1 MKLQERENLCFSN
14 KMLACPLR
22 GHWTSF
28 RLVDEHGDGKPY
40 GGLPYTIMDSIG
52 QEYTGRL
59 DGEGVAKIENHYRGP
74 VVLMLDAPYQG
85 VEAIYRDLMIRKSY
99 PLPITGLQFRAEQT
113 RFFHEDGFRREHNP
127 AMKEADIFVQV
138 EVRDLVRDGAHL
150 PPEVGRSYEPQS
162 VLLRGMGELGF
173 GPEHS
178 FGIVLSPNKHNVLEV
193 RPMRA
198 LRPMLSTD
206 DKFCA
211 LNLYQLALMATLSYT
226 DFAQYPREKPLDKVH
241 FMLDPSI
248 GNWFGEAL
256 AGYQEN
262 WRVDRTQSQRFYP
275 LYEDVPYSKRLEIL
289 PFDPTL
295 YEQNHPDKGKD
306 QEHPENQHFFDD
318 QVNGGDT
325 QAFICHHDEVVLISV
340 RGTASLKDALRDVD
354 ALQVPFEEGV
364 GSVHQGFYNAF
375 RAMKA
380 FVLRYLDK
388 FHSGQKII
396 ICGHSLGGAIALLL
410 AEALRRFPDEDYNI
424 LLYTYGAP
432 RAGDST
438 FVEGATDLVHHRMVN
453 NNDPVPGV
461 PAPWMDANWKV
472 WVPGLATIVLAGPY
486 GMLVFGA
493 GLVRIGGDPYQHH
506 GQQQHFMPVRFD
518 EREWSAILW
527 DPDCESIEGA
537 ACTAMLEK
545 IRRGDMPARD
555 GLLAQL
561 INYTDHMMIASYI
574 PCAWATL
581 RRWQQTL
588 ENASSVVTEREFR
601 VVEDALATL
610 NEKLNEYARKVRHNE
625 GPRGATKN
633 ESAAMSA
640 LHREQDRLL
649 RTRERLQTVRYRRL
663 TLTDVYGSAAQLPEF
678 TGSVERWAKHAENR
692 SSVQYA
698 MIPRQP
704 DDGFRLAREPLDI
717 DSIC

>member
-1 MKLQERENLCFSN
+1 
-14 KMLACPLR
+14 
-22 GHWTSF
+22 
-28 RLVDEHGDGKPY
+28 
-40 GGLPYTIMDSIG
+40 
-52 QEYTGRL
+52 
-59 DGEGVAKIENHYRGP
+59 
-74 VVLMLDAPYQG
+74 
-85 VEAIYRDLMIRKSY
+85 
-99 PLPITGLQFRAEQT
+99 
-113 RFFHEDGFRREHNP
+113 
-127 AMKEADIFVQV
+127 
-138 EVRDLVRDGAHL
+138 
-150 PPEVGRSYEPQS
+150 
-162 VLLRGMGELGF
+162 
-173 GPEHS
+173 
-178 FGIVLSPNKHNVLEV
+178 
-193 RPMRA
+193 
-198 LRPMLSTD
+198 
-206 DKFCA
+206 
-211 LNLYQLALMATLSYT
+211 
-226 DFAQYPREKPLDKVH
+226 
-241 FMLDPSI
+241 
-248 GNWFGEAL
+248 
-256 AGYQEN
+256 
-262 WRVDRTQSQRFYP
+262 
-275 LYEDVPYSKRLEIL
+275 
-289 PFDPTL
+289 
-295 YEQNHPDKGKD
+295 
-306 QEHPENQHFFDD
+306 
-318 QVNGGDT
+318 
-325 QAFICHHDEVVLISV
+325 
-340 RGTASLKDALRDVD
+340 
-354 ALQVPFEEGV
+354 
-364 GSVHQGFYNAF
+364 
-375 RAMKA
+375 
-380 FVLRYLDK
+380 
-388 FHSGQKII
+388 
-396 ICGHSLGGAIALLL
+396 
-410 AEALRRFPDEDYNI
+410 
-424 LLYTYGAP
+424 
-432 RAGDST
+432 
-438 FVEGATDLVHHRMVN
+438 
-453 NNDPVPGV
+453 
-461 PAPWMDANWKV
+461 
-472 WVPGLATIVLAGPY
+472 
-486 GMLVFGA
+486 MLVFGA

-663 TLTDVYGSAAQLPEF
+663 TLMDVYGSAAQLPEF

-704 DDGFRLAREPLDI
+704 DDGFLLAREPLDI

>member
-1 MKLQERENLCFSN
+1 MALQERDILCFSK

-28 RLVDEHGDGKPY
+28 RLVDEQGDGKPY
-40 GGLPYTIMDSIG
+40 GGLHYTVMDSIG

-59 DGEGVAKIENHYRGP
+59 DGEGFAKVENHYRGP
-74 VVLMLDAPYQG
+74 VVLNMDKRYSGLDKPY
-85 VEAIYRDLMIRKSY
+85 ERLIKRDYY
-99 PLPITGLQFRAEQT
+99 PLPITDLQFRAEQT

-127 AMKEADIFVQV
+127 AIKDADVFVQV
-138 EVRDLVRDGAHL
+138 EVRDLVREGAHL
-150 PPEVGRSYEPQS
+150 PPVVKRFYEPQRA
-162 VLLRGMGELGF
+162 LLRAMSELGF

-178 FGIVLSPNKHNVLEV
+178 FGIALSPNKHNVLEV

-226 DFAQYPREKPLDKVH
+226 DFAQDPREKPLDKVR
-241 FMLDPSI
+241 FPEDPSI
-248 GNWFGEAL
+248 GNLFGEAL
-256 AGYQEN
+256 ASYREN
-262 WRVDRTQSQRFYP
+262 WRIDKSQSQRFYP

-295 YEQNHPDKGKD
+295 YEQNHPDKDQD
-306 QEHPENQHFFDD
+306 QEHPANQHFFDD
-318 QVNGGDT
+318 QEDGGDT

-340 RGTASLKDALRDVD
+340 RGTASLKDALRDVH
-354 ALQVPFEEGV
+354 ALQVPFGEGV
-364 GSVHQGFYNAF
+364 GKVHKGFYSAF
-375 RAMKA
+375 QAISD
-380 FVLRYLDK
+380 FVRSYLGRFYVD
-388 FHSGQKII
+388 QKII

-410 AEALRRFPDEDYNI
+410 AEALRRSTKHKYNI

-438 FVEGATDLVHHRMVN
+438 FVTGATDLVHHRMVN
-453 NNDPVPGV
+453 HNDPVPGM

-472 WVPGLATIVLAGPY
+472 WVPGLGATVLSGPY
-486 GMLVFGA
+486 GLMMFGA
-493 GLVRIGGDPYQHH
+493 GLVRVGGDPYQHH
-506 GQQQHFMPVRFD
+506 GQQQHFMPVSFSAK
-518 EREWSAILW
+518 ERSSLLW
-527 DPDCESIEGA
+527 DPDCESIVDA
-537 ACTAMLEK
+537 ACTALLETT
-545 IRRGDMPARD
+545 RQGDMPVRD

-588 ENASSVVTEREFR
+588 ENGASVVTDREYR

-610 NEKLNEYARKVRHNE
+610 KVKLYEYARQVRHDE
-625 GPRGATKN
+625 GPRGATAN
-633 ESAAMSA
+633 ETAAMNA
-640 LHREQDRLL
+640 LFREQSRLE
-649 RTRERLQTVRYRRL
+649 RARERLKTLRYRRL
-663 TLTDVYGSAAQLPEF
+663 TLADVYGSAAQLPEF
-678 TGSVERWAKHAENR
+678 AEGVERWSKHAENQR
-692 SSVQYA
+692 LEQYA
-698 MIPRQP
+698 MIPRQL
-704 DDGFRLAREPLDI
+704 DDGFLLVCGPLDI
-717 DSIC
+717 DSYS